1 MNAVLLKMALLD
13 NYPAIRHETLVPNI
27 ATMKS
32 LSRTIQ
38 EAFALDDKGTIE
50 YEVLG
55 CRAPGHGA
63 RLRDLVVSGITRF
76 RYLQNGAR
84 KRRIEI
90 VIVAPPRTGPEDS
103 TVVNTRRPNKSSR

>member
-1 MNAVLLKMALLD
+1 MNAILLKMALLD
-13 NYPAIRHETLVPNI
+13 NYPVVCRETLVPNI
-27 ATMKS
+27 ATLKS
-32 LSRTIQ
+32 LRRTIQ

-55 CRAPGHGA
+55 CRAPGHHA

-84 KRRIEI
+84 AQRIEI
-90 VIVAPPRTGPEDS
+90 VIVLPPHTNLEH
-103 TVVNTRRPNKSSR
+103 VIVENTERPNRSSR